1 MSAIKTR
8 AAWMISTYR
17 NVTLGSSPPNGPTA
31 QKFGW
36 ADTLARLTLNP
47 ADPAPVARFMA
58 LLTSTQYQFNGAF
71 MPAGAGWILCKH
83 WDRFTPEQRSL
94 LLPRF
99 KAFTGLL
106 THGTENHF
114 LIRYVGA
121 SLFAQLWP
129 SETGWYDAIT
139 RRRMTSAEF
148 GAVVKQRILAT
159 LRSYFD
165 KAYNEHLSPNYL
177 PVHLY
182 PLQALYSCTTDPEL
196 KAAADAV
203 LTYHAA
209 DMAAN
214 FFHGNTIAPYNRPGP
229 YRNIEP
235 QRNTILNT
243 HLKALLWLWW
253 AELMPVSDRPPMRFP
268 SLNSFEEARHYA
280 VCSAISDWRP
290 PAVLADLAAGKGIL
304 PFSLRGNN
312 AGFGEF
318 ARGDAAYTERSVYR
332 AENYAVGSGNFVT
345 NIDSP
350 VPARG
355 RGLSE
360 RCGHQVLLRTSKP
373 LTEITCTHPYWRSAS
388 GQYAW
393 LSRSSPF
400 QQNAQH
406 ESTLIS
412 LFNIPPVDPF
422 KGRTDRTWEP
432 YRGSMIQQAWIRWP
446 KGLDEA
452 VQANGWHF
460 LREGSTYVA
469 IRAWGA
475 SELISGEFP
484 DMHVLHSS
492 GAQNVVI
499 MDVASAAE
507 FASFAAFRAAVLA
520 APLSVNLT
528 GPSVSY
534 RNVRGQ
540 AITASWGT
548 LNPASQIIESFPR
561 LEVNGQVQPA
571 RSAAVIQ
578 SEPISLID
586 RQLKVK
592 LPSGGLSVDWRG
604 SLPVFL

>member
-1 MSAIKTR
+1 MSAIETR
-8 AAWMISTYR
+8 AAWMIGTYR
-17 NVTLGSSPPNGPTA
+17 NVVLAPSPPNGPTA

-36 ADTLARLTLNP
+36 ADVLARLALNP

-58 LLTSTQYQFNGAF
+58 LLTSTQYRFNESF

-83 WDRFTPEQRSL
+83 WDRFTPEQRATLVAKLKTIS
-94 LLPRF
+94 
-99 KAFTGLL
+99 GLL
-106 THGTENHF
+106 SHGTENHF
-114 LIRYVGA
+114 LIKYVGA

-139 RRRMTSAEF
+139 KRRMSSAEF
-148 GAVVKQRILAT
+148 GAVVKQRLLVT
-159 LRSYFD
+159 LSSYFD

-182 PLQALYSCTTDPEL
+182 PLHALYNCSTDPEL

-214 FFHGNTIAPYNRPGP
+214 FFHGNTIAPFNRPGP
-229 YRNIEP
+229 YRNIDP

-243 HLKALLWLWW
+243 HLKALYWLYW
-253 AELMPVSDRPPMRFP
+253 AELMPVSDTPPMRFP
-268 SLNSFEEARHYA
+268 SLNSFEEARHFA
-280 VCSAISDWRP
+280 VAAAISTWRP
-290 PAVLADLAAGKGIL
+290 PAMLADLAAGAGV
-304 PFSLRGNN
+304 PFTLRGSA

-318 ARGDAAYTERSVYR
+318 ARGDAAYTERTVYR
-332 AENYAVGSGNFVT
+332 HQEYAISSGNYTT
-345 NIDSP
+345 NINSP

-360 RCGHQVLLRTSKP
+360 RIGHQVLLKTSKP
-373 LTEITCTHPYWRSAS
+373 LAEITCTHPYWRSAP

-412 LFNIPPVDPF
+412 LFNIPPADPF
-422 KGRTDRTWEP
+422 KGRTDRTWET
-432 YRGSMIQQAWIRWP
+432 YRGPMIQQAWIRWP

-452 VQANGWHF
+452 AQANGWHF

-469 IRAWGA
+469 IRAWGP
-475 SELISGEFP
+475 SELVTGEFP
-484 DMHVLHSS
+484 DMTVLRSS
-492 GAQNVVI
+492 GAQNVVV
-499 MDVASAAE
+499 MDVASTAE
-507 FASFAAFRAAVLA
+507 FPSFAAFRAAVLA
-520 APLSVNLT
+520 APLSVDLA

-534 RNVRGQ
+534 RNVRGDI
-540 AITASWGT
+540 ITASWGT
-548 LNPASQIIESFPR
+548 FNPASQIIESFPR
-561 LEVNGQVQPA
+561 LEVNGQAQSG

-578 SEPISLID
+578 SGPISLAG
-586 RQLKVK
+586 RVLKVK
-592 LPSGGLSVDWRG
+592 TPTGSLSVDWSG
-604 SLPVFL
+604 SLPVLS

>member
-1 MSAIKTR
+1 MTVETR
-8 AAWMISTYR
+8 AAWMIGTYR
-17 NVTLGSSPPNGPTA
+17 NVTLAPSPPNGPTA

-47 ADPAPVARFMA
+47 ADPAPIARFMA
-58 LLTSTQYQFNGAF
+58 LLTSTQYRFNESF
-71 MPAGAGWILCKH
+71 MPAGAGWILCQF
-83 WDRFTPEQRSL
+83 WDRFTPEQRATLAAKLKTVS
-94 LLPRF
+94 
-99 KAFTGLL
+99 GLL
-106 THGTENHF
+106 NHGTENHF
-114 LIRYVGA
+114 LIKYVGA

-139 RRRMTSAEF
+139 KRRMSSAEF
-148 GAVVKQRILAT
+148 GVVVKQRLLAT
-159 LRSYFD
+159 LSSYFD

-182 PLQALYSCTTDPEL
+182 PLHALYNCTTDPEL

-235 QRNTILNT
+235 QRNTILNS
-243 HLKALLWLWW
+243 HIKALYWLYW

-268 SLNSFEEARHYA
+268 SLNSFEEARHFA
-280 VCSAISDWRP
+280 VTAAISTWRP
-290 PAVLADLAAGKGIL
+290 PAVLADLAAGRGIL
-304 PFSLRGNN
+304 PFTLRGSA

-318 ARGDAAYTERSVYR
+318 ARGDAAYTERTVYR
-332 AENYAVGSGNFVT
+332 HQEYAIGSGNFTT
-345 NIDSP
+345 NINSP

-360 RCGHQVLLRTSKP
+360 RCGHQILLKTCKP
-373 LTEITCTHPYWRSAS
+373 LAEITCTHPYWRSAP

-412 LFNIPPVDPF
+412 LFNIPATDPF
-422 KGRTDRTWEP
+422 KGRTDRTWEK
-432 YRGSMIQQAWIRWP
+432 YRGGMIQQAWIRWP

-452 VQANGWHF
+452 VQDRGWHF

-469 IRAWGA
+469 IRAWGP
-475 SELISGEFP
+475 SELVTNEFP
-484 DMHVLHSS
+484 DMTVLRSN
-492 GAQNVVI
+492 GAQNVVVI
-499 MDVASAAE
+499 DVASADE
-507 FASFAAFRAAVLA
+507 FPTFAAFRAAVLA
-520 APLSVNLT
+520 APLSVDLA
-528 GPSVSY
+528 GPSVFY

-540 AITASWGT
+540 TISASWGT
-548 LNPASQIIESFPR
+548 FNTASQIVESFPR
-561 LEVNGQVQPA
+561 VEVDGQSQPA

-578 SEPISLID
+578 SGPISLVG
-586 RQLKVK
+586 RVLKVK
-592 LPSGGLSVDWRG
+592 LPSGSLSVDWSG
-604 SLPVFL
+604 SLPVLS

>member
-1 MSAIKTR
+1 
-8 AAWMISTYR
+8 MIGTYR
-17 NVTLGSSPPNGPTA
+17 NVTLAPSPPNGPTA

-36 ADTLARLTLNP
+36 ADVLARLALNP
-47 ADPAPVARFMA
+47 ADPAPVARLMA
-58 LLTSTQYQFNGAF
+58 LLTSTQYRFNESF

-83 WDRFTPEQRSL
+83 WDRFTPEQRATLVAKLKTIS
-94 LLPRF
+94 
-99 KAFTGLL
+99 GLL
-106 THGTENHF
+106 SHGTENHF
-114 LIRYVGA
+114 LIKYVGA

-139 RRRMTSAEF
+139 KRRMSSAEF
-148 GAVVKQRILAT
+148 GAVVKQRLLVT
-159 LRSYFD
+159 LSSYFD

-182 PLQALYSCTTDPEL
+182 PLHALYNCSTDLEL

-214 FFHGNTIAPYNRPGP
+214 FFHGNTIAPFNRPGP
-229 YRNIEP
+229 YRNIDP

-243 HLKALLWLWW
+243 HLKAQYWLYW
-253 AELMPVSDRPPMRFP
+253 AELMPVSDTPPMRFP
-268 SLNSFEEARHYA
+268 SLNSFEEARHFA
-280 VCSAISDWRP
+280 VCAAISAWRP
-290 PAVLADLAAGKGIL
+290 PAVLADLAAGAGV
-304 PFSLRGNN
+304 PFTLRGSA

-318 ARGDAAYTERSVYR
+318 ARGDAAYTERTVYR
-332 AENYAVGSGNFVT
+332 HQDYAIGSGNYTT
-345 NIDSP
+345 NINSP

-360 RCGHQVLLRTSKP
+360 RIGHQILLKTSKP
-373 LTEITCTHPYWRSAS
+373 LAEITCTHPYWRSAP

-400 QQNAQH
+400 QQNTQH

-412 LFNIPPVDPF
+412 LFNIPPADPF
-422 KGRTDRTWEP
+422 KGRTDRTWET
-432 YRGSMIQQAWIRWP
+432 YRGPMIQQAWIRWP
-446 KGLDEA
+446 KGLDEYA
-452 VQANGWHF
+452 TAGGWHF

-469 IRAWGA
+469 IRAWGP

-484 DMHVLHSS
+484 DMLVLRSS
-492 GAQNVVI
+492 GAQNVVV
-499 MDVASAAE
+499 MDVASTAE

-520 APLSVNLT
+520 APLTVDLV
-528 GPSVSY
+528 GPSVTYGS
-534 RNVRGQ
+534 VRGDI
-540 AITASWGT
+540 ITASWGT
-548 LNPASQIIESFPR
+548 FNPASQIIESFPR
-561 LEVNGQVQPA
+561 LAVNGQAQSG

-578 SEPISLID
+578 SGPVSLSN

-592 LPSGGLSVDWRG
+592 TPAGSLSVDWSG
-604 SLPVFL
+604 SLPVLS